1 MFNTQGNLA
10 LSNQEEQR
18 ALFQFPD
25 VSLSS
30 GFTQEDLQQDTEG
43 VRVWFPRAKIPGG
56 GSTLFEL
63 PSEETGK
70 PQYIEKL
77 QGVILYHH
85 PANGY
90 WVGEVNNEDKAPICA
105 SVDGKTGVGDPG
117 GACQA
122 CVLNRFGS
130 GEDGK
135 SKACKNMRHLYLLRS
150 DEFMPIMLYLP
161 PTSPRPFNDFM
172 NAAFLYRNRAS
183 YGSVVEITLRRE
195 EKPTPHAVANFRLL
209 QDFTG
214 SDLEKLKAMVVT
226 FHARIKTML
235 EERVAFMQERAS
247 ENCDYEGFNMT
258 PIDENGS
265 YILEN
270 VGTGKV
276 REELPL

>member
-161 PTSPRPFNDFM
+161 PTSLRP
-172 NAAFLYRNRAS
+172 
-183 YGSVVEITLRRE
+183 E

-226 FHARIKTML
+226 FRARIKTML